1 MGLRRKGREV
11 VLQILYSLDFDH
23 DSILSE
29 RKIERNDYDPIMKS
43 ILEANSIKPESRICP
58 FSEALL
64 VTVID
69 NVIVIDDLIKSH
81 LEHWTLDKLGI
92 LDRNLLRLAVAEI
105 VFQKTPAAIVID
117 EALEIA
123 KKYCCDQTGKLING
137 VLDHIVRDL
146 DQEPSKV

>member
-11 VLQILYSLDFDH
+11 VLQILYSLDFEH
-23 DSILSE
+23 DSLLSE
-29 RKIERNDYDPIMKS
+29 KIIDKQLYDPILNN
-43 ILEANSIKPESRICP
+43 ILEANSIKSDSRICS

-64 VTVID
+64 LVVID
-69 NVIVIDDLIKSH
+69 NIITIDDLIKTH

-105 VFQKTPAAIVID
+105 VFQKTPPAIVID

-123 KKYCCDQTGKLING
+123 KKYCCDQTGKLLNG
-137 VLDHIVRDL
+137 VLDHIARDL
-146 DQEPSKV
+146 DQRSSKV